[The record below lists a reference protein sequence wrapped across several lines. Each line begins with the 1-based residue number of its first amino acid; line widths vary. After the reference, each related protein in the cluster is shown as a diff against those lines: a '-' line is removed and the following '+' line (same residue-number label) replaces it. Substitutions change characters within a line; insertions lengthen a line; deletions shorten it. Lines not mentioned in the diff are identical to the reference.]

1 MLVNFIHVPKNG
13 GISIKRICDRIN
25 NNPLKYHPHHADIY
39 DPRISNQLIVL
50 RNPVDRLVSAI
61 RYTIKSLQLM
71 DEAANQQG
79 NQPHHLRFK
88 KWLVIHRVPTF
99 VGKNKA
105 RLFKSIFDKGVQTPN
120 DWVTALKET
129 THDCHEP
136 LHHIISNNEIP
147 IRKIGPQQCEYI
159 YPFEPQSSWHHEPKS
174 VILMNNFQSETEFL
188 LKHIGVDVDIPHI
201 NKTSSQVSDEIS
213 NKNLDWVKEKYA
225 KDFELYDNYS
235 RISYTERI
243 VNKL

>member
-13 GISIKRICDRIN
+13 GISIKEICNSIN
-25 NNPLKYHPHHADIY
+25 NDPLKYHPHHADIY
-39 DPRISNQLIVL
+39 DPRISDQLIVL

-61 RYTIKSLQLM
+61 RYTIKSLHLM
-71 DEAANQQG
+71 YEAEKPAFSFQQRPSPRYEG
-79 NQPHHLRFK
+79 
-88 KWLVIHRVPTF
+88 IHRVPTF
-99 VGKNKA
+99 IGKNKA
-105 RLFKSIFDKGVQTPN
+105 RLFKSIFDKGVQTPD

-147 IRKIGPQQCEYI
+147 QCKIGPQQCEYI

-174 VILMNNFQSETEFL
+174 VILMNNFQAEAEFL
-188 LKHIGVDVDIPHI
+188 LKNIGVDVDIPHI
-201 NKTSSQVSDEIS
+201 NKTSSQVSDKIS
-213 NKNLDWVKEKYA
+213 NKNLDWVQEKYA

-235 RISYTERI
+235 GISYTERI
-243 VNKL
+243 ANKL